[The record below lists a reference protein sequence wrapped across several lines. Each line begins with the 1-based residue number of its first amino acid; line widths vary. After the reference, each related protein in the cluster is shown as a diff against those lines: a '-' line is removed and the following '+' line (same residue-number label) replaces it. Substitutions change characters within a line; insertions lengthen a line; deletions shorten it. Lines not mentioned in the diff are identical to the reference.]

1 MRSPWSLSGI
11 KHKKTASNRG
21 GFFISDLT
29 VKQLY
34 TNALR
39 FALGKF
45 LPNLGILAIIV
56 GFDYAMFLNP
66 MVGII
71 GMLLIG
77 FTFPNFLSTYYAY
90 FGIDKYIVQKVLNSE
105 EAESVT

>member
-1 MRSPWSLSGI
+1 MSGI